1 MGGKFEIIIV
11 VIGLAWAIASSVM
24 QKKAKAAKAARLK
37 AIAQEDIAATAAPAS
52 SKPSETMFDRM
63 MSQLREQIDV
73 VAKPATPQRS
83 NSGRTGAA
91 KIGATVNV
99 RPPVSNTP
107 PAGQMDAEGV
117 QSDRLEQMAAAQLL
131 ARQDGEQSE
140 QGLITADGLRTILSD
155 PSRIR
160 EAILL
165 KEILDPPLALRN

>member
-1 MGGKFEIIIV
+1 
-11 VIGLAWAIASSVM
+11 M

-37 AIAQEDIAATAAPAS
+37 AIAQEDIATTATQAAS
-52 SKPSETMFDRM
+52 EPSETMFDRM
-63 MSQLREQIDV
+63 MSQLRERIDV
-73 VAKPATPQRS
+73 VSEPATSQRS
-83 NSGRTGAA
+83 NSGRAGAA

-99 RPPVSNTP
+99 RPPVSNRP
-107 PAGQMDAEGV
+107 PTGQMDTVDV
-117 QSDRLEQMAAAQLL
+117 QADRLEQMAAAQLL
-131 ARQDGEQSE
+131 ARQDGKQSE

>member
-1 MGGKFEIIIV
+1 MTLQCNE
-11 VIGLAWAIASSVM
+11 
-24 QKKAKAAKAARLK
+24 
-37 AIAQEDIAATAAPAS
+37 ATDTKEHCS
-52 SKPSETMFDRM
+52 TDTLEF
-63 MSQLREQIDV
+63 QW
-73 VAKPATPQRS
+73 
-83 NSGRTGAA
+83 
-91 KIGATVNV
+91 IGATVNV

-107 PAGQMDAEGV
+107 PTGQMDAEGV

-131 ARQDGEQSE
+131 ARQEGEQSE